1 MSSATPDV
9 ILTTDRERVR
19 LLTFN
24 RPDRANAFNEML
36 YHAAADALHAAEAD
50 DDVAVVVLTGGGKA
64 FCAGTDLLEMAE
76 TVDGTATTRTGF
88 PAFVDAL
95 QQFPKPLVA
104 AVNGAAVG
112 LGLTMLAH
120 CDLVFVSDDA
130 RLLAPFTNMGVA
142 PEAASSYL
150 LPRRMG
156 RQRASLSLFTSNWIS
171 AEDAVATG
179 LAVQQ
184 CRPDALLD
192 DTMAVIAYLR
202 SLAAAGAPTP
212 GPLDRFNLLGITM
225 LGAGLLPDAKPVTA
239 ARIAAPPRGP
249 TAQYGEYLLSYQD
262 CRECHGRNLSGGVPG
277 QLPPLGPGLGIINEW
292 TLAQFIATMRTGI
305 DPNGHQ
311 IGEQMPWRPI
321 GRMDDDELAAM
332 YQYLTRLS
340 PS

>member
-192 DTMAVIAYLR
+192 DTMAVATRIASKSMP
-202 SLAAAGAPTP
+202 SLMATKRLL
-212 GPLDRFNLLGITM
+212 LDAEREGITR
-225 LGAGLLPDAKPVTA
+225 ARGLENQAFAELLALPDAK
-239 ARIAAPPRGP
+239 
-249 TAQYGEYLLSYQD
+249 D
-262 CRECHGRNLSGGVPG
+262 GVLG
-277 QLPPLGPGLGIINEW
+277 QLDG
-292 TLAQFIATMRTGI
+292 
-305 DPNGHQ
+305 
-311 IGEQMPWRPI
+311 
-321 GRMDDDELAAM
+321 
-332 YQYLTRLS
+332 
-340 PS
+340 